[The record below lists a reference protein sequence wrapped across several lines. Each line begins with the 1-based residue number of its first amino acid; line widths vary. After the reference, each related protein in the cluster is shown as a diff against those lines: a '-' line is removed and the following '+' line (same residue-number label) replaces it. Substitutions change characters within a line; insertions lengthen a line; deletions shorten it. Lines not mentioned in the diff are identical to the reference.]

1 MKNLT
6 SAVIIG
12 LCMTAPAFCGASQM
26 PEPGFGLDFAVL
38 AACFAGVVLW
48 FRKRRA

>member
-6 SAVIIG
+6 SAVVIG
-12 LCMTAPAFCGASQM
+12 LCMTAPAFCGVVPT
-26 PEPGFGLDFAVL
+26 PEPGFGLEFAVL

-48 FRKRRA
+48 YRKRRA

>member
-1 MKNLT
+1 
-6 SAVIIG
+6 
-12 LCMTAPAFCGASQM
+12 M